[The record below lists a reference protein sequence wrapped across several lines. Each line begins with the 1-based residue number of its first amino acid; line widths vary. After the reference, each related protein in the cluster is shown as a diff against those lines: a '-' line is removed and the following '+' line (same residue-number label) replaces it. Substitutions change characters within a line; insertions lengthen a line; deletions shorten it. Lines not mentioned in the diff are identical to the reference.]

1 MSGGSL
7 DYICYKLDDVIDIVE
22 SRAKTALQKAFAAHL
37 RDVSK
42 ALHDLEWVFSC
53 DYSDGDEVEALSKVV
68 NKKMELEVATNEAR
82 IALKQLQDVLAAL
95 DA

>member
-7 DYICYKLDDVIDIVE
+7 DYVCYKIDDAVDTIE
-22 SRAKTALQKAFAAHL
+22 KRATTTLQKAFAQHL
-37 RDVSK
+37 KDVAK
-42 ALHDLEWVFSC
+42 ALHDLEWVFSG
-53 DYSDGDEVEALSKVV
+53 DYGEGDETEALSKVV
-68 NKKMELEVATNEAR
+68 NKKMELEVATNDAR

>member
-7 DYICYKLDDVIDIVE
+7 EYCFYKVDVAVE
-22 SRAKTALQKAFAAHL
+22 VIERRAKTVLQKAFAAHL

-42 ALHDLEWVFSC
+42 ALHDLEWVYSC
-53 DYSDGDEVEALSKVV
+53 DYSDGDEVAALRKVV
-68 NKKMELEVATNEAR
+68 NKQMELEAATNDAR
-82 IALKQLQDVLAAL
+82 IALKQLQDVLGL

>member
-7 DYICYKLDDVIDIVE
+7 EYAYSKLSYIADDVE
-22 SRAKTALQKAFAAHL
+22 RLATTPLQKAFVKHL

-42 ALHDLEWVFSC
+42 ALHDLEWVFSG
-53 DYSDGDEVEALSKVV
+53 DYGDGDEVESLKKVV
-68 NKKMELEVATNEAR
+68 NKQMELEAATNDAR
-82 IALKQLQDVLAAL
+82 IALKQLQDVLGL

>member
-7 DYICYKLDDVIDIVE
+7 EYCFYKVDVAVE
-22 SRAKTALQKAFAAHL
+22 VIERRAKTVLQKAFAAHL

-42 ALHDLEWVFSC
+42 ALHDLEWVYSC
-53 DYSDGDEVEALSKVV
+53 DYGEGDEVAALRKVV
-68 NKKMELEVATNEAR
+68 NKQMELEAATKQAE
-82 IALKQLQDVLAAL
+82 IALLQLKNVLCK

>member
-7 DYICYKLDDVIDIVE
+7 DYICYKLDDAVDAIE
-22 SRAKTALQKAFAAHL
+22 KRATTTLQKAFAAHL

-42 ALHDLEWVFSC
+42 ALHDLEWVFSG
-53 DYSDGDEVEALSKVV
+53 DYGEGDETEALSKVV
-68 NKKMELEVATNEAR
+68 NKKMELEVATNDAR

>member
-7 DYICYKLDDVIDIVE
+7 EYCFYKVDVAVE
-22 SRAKTALQKAFAAHL
+22 VIERRAKTVLQKAFAAHL

-42 ALHDLEWVFSC
+42 ALHDLEWVYSC
-53 DYSDGDEVEALSKVV
+53 DYSDGDEVEAIRKVV
-68 NKKMELEVATNEAR
+68 NKEMELEAATNDAK
-82 IALKQLQDVLAAL
+82 IALKQLQDVLGL

>member
-7 DYICYKLDDVIDIVE
+7 DYVFYKLDDAVDSIE
-22 SRAKTALQKAFAAHL
+22 KRATTPLHKAFAAHL

-42 ALHDLEWVFSC
+42 ALHDLEWVYSC
-53 DYSDGDEVEALSKVV
+53 DYSDGDEVEAIRKVI
-68 NKKMELEVATNEAR
+68 NKEMELNAATKQAK
-82 IALKQLQDVLAAL
+82 IALEQLKNVLCK

>member
-7 DYICYKLDDVIDIVE
+7 DYICYKLDDVIDTVE
-22 SRAKTALQKAFAAHL
+22 GRAKTALQKAFTAHL

-42 ALHDLEWVFSC
+42 ALHDLEWVFSG
-53 DYSDGDEVEALSKVV
+53 DYSDGDEVEALKKVV
-68 NKKMELEVATNEAR
+68 NKQMELEVATIDAR

>member
-7 DYICYKLDDVIDIVE
+7 DYVCYKVGDAADSIE
-22 SRAKTALQKAFAAHL
+22 ARATTPLQKAFAAHL

-42 ALHDLEWVFSC
+42 ALHDLEWVFSG
-53 DYSDGDEVEALSKVV
+53 DYGDGDEVESLKKVV
-68 NKKMELEVATNEAR
+68 NKQMELEAATNDAR

>member
-7 DYICYKLDDVIDIVE
+7 DYICYKLDDVIDTVE
-22 SRAKTALQKAFAAHL
+22 SRAKTVLQKAFAAHL

-42 ALHDLEWVFSC
+42 ALHDLEWVYSC
-53 DYSDGDEVEALSKVV
+53 DYSDGDEVAALRKVV
-68 NKKMELEVATNEAR
+68 NKQMELEAATKQAE
-82 IALKQLQDVLAAL
+82 IALLQLKNVLCK

>member
-7 DYICYKLDDVIDIVE
+7 DYVFYKVDVAVE
-22 SRAKTALQKAFAAHL
+22 VIERRATTPLHKAFAAHL

-42 ALHDLEWVFSC
+42 ALHDLEWVYSC
-53 DYSDGDEVEALSKVV
+53 DYSEGQEVESLRKVV
-68 NKKMELEVATNEAR
+68 NKQMELEAATNDAR
-82 IALKQLQDVLAAL
+82 IALKQLQDVLVL

>member
-7 DYICYKLDDVIDIVE
+7 EYAYSKLSYIADDVE
-22 SRAKTALQKAFAAHL
+22 RLATTPLQKAFVKHL

-42 ALHDLEWVFSC
+42 ALHDLEWVFSG
-53 DYSDGDEVEALSKVV
+53 DYGDGDEVESLRKVI
-68 NKKMELEVATNEAR
+68 NKEMELKAATEQAEF
-82 IALKQLQDVLAAL
+82 ALKQLKDVLGL